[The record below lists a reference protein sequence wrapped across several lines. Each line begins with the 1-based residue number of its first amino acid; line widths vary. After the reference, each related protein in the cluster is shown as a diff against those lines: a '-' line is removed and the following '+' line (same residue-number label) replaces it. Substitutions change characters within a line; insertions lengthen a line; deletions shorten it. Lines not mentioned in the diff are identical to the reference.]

1 MKTFKAKEGKGQLI
15 KNICLVKI
23 KDVKKG
29 VWVYPP
35 WRAKKE
41 TGRAKYLGHQK

>member
-1 MKTFKAKEGKGQLI
+1 MKTFKAKEGKGQQI

-29 VWVYPP
+29 RLGLPTMEG
-35 WRAKKE
+35 KE
-41 TGRAKYLGHQK
+41 GNG